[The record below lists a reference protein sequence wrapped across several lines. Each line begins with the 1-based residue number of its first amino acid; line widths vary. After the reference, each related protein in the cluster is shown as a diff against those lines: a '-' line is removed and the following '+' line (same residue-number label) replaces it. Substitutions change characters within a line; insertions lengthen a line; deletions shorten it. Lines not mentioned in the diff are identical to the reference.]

1 MSASSDACVRACL
14 ASTSARVRSLPE
26 RFVSGCFF
34 SWRLLLK
41 LSEVR
46 QFVQPPSLHSHPPE
60 REIKSRMMAYQPI
73 VWFCLNHTAA
83 ARRGWWWWCRRLSPR
98 GVTEIR
104 LTPTTISASAA
115 KKVEP
120 GIFFFLLSRFLK
132 LWKLLTRAKIH
143 IYFIKWMWIYL
154 KPIHK

>member
-1 MSASSDACVRACL
+1 MSASSDACAHARL

-34 SWRLLLK
+34 SRRFLLK

-46 QFVQPPSLHSHPPE
+46 QFVQLPSLHSRPPE
-60 REIKSRMMAYQPI
+60 REIKSRMMAYQPRLI
-73 VWFCLNHTAA
+73 LFKSHCCCEEGVAVPSSEPTRCYGDPPHANNNL
-83 ARRGWWWWCRRLSPR
+83 GLSSKKLSP
-98 GVTEIR
+98 GFFY
-104 LTPTTISASAA
+104 
-115 KKVEP
+115 
-120 GIFFFLLSRFLK
+120 FFFLSGFLK
-132 LWKLLTRAKIH
+132 LWKLLTRTKIH